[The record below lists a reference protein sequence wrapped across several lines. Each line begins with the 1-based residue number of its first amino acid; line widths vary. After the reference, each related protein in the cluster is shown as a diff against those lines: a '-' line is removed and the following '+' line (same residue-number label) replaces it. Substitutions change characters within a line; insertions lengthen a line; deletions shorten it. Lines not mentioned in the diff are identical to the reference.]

1 MTILRTASVI
11 PNRPL
16 IELQNV
22 SRRFELRQ
30 DKHRSFQDSFIRL
43 FRRIPNATEEFWPLR
58 DVSLTVYPGDCV
70 GVIGVNGSGKSTMLK
85 LICGILP
92 PTSGDL
98 SVHGRVSSLLEL
110 GAGFHPDLTGREN
123 VYLNG
128 SIYGMSRAQMDKR
141 LDRIVEFA
149 ELGNFIDTPVKHYS
163 SGMYVRL
170 GFAVAIHT
178 DPDIML
184 VDEVLAVGDASFQR
198 KCMRSIEEFRRRGGT
213 LLLVSHDLNTMQSIC
228 DRLLWI
234 EDGVVQLEGNPTDV
248 TMAYAAYS
256 AKRDEERKKEKE
268 KAATEQANDE
278 DMTEAEKI
286 ESAPQRW
293 GSGLVQITKV
303 ELCDRNGVEHSAFA
317 NGDPMT
323 IRLHYKSQ
331 AVVEKPVFGIAIYH
345 QSGTHLTGPNTKF
358 AGLDIPSIEGEGK
371 VEYNIPSLSLL
382 PGNYSISVAVVNQH
396 DTETFDFHDR
406 TTHFFVIQGQSS
418 ERYGI
423 LTLNG
428 QWQNGSTIERQTN
441 GYINGKTA

>member
-1 MTILRTASVI
+1 MFRAVLNCARTNIARFKIHLSVSSVAI
-11 PNRPL
+11 A
-16 IELQNV
+16 
-22 SRRFELRQ
+22 
-30 DKHRSFQDSFIRL
+30 
-43 FRRIPNATEEFWPLR
+43 NANEEFWPLR

-85 LICGILP
+85 LISGILP

-98 SVHGRVSSLLEL
+98 AVHGRVSSLLEL

-123 VYLNG
+123 IYLNG
-128 SIYGMSRAQMDKR
+128 SIYGMSRTQMDKR
-141 LDRIVEFA
+141 LDRIVDFA

-248 TMAYAAYS
+248 AMAYAAYS
-256 AKRDEERKKEKE
+256 AKRDEERQKENE

-278 DMTEAEKI
+278 ERLRKKRPRST
-286 ESAPQRW
+286 PQRW

-303 ELCDRNGVEHSAFA
+303 ELCDRNGIEHSAFA

-323 IRLHYKSQ
+323 IRLHYKT
-331 AVVEKPVFGIAIYH
+331 ATVVEKPVFGIAIYH

-358 AGLDIPSIEGEGK
+358 ADLDIPSIAGRRQ
-371 VEYNIPSLSLL
+371 YRLSHPLFVAL
-382 PGNYSISVAVVNQH
+382 ARQLFNLGRSRQPTRHGNLRFSRPYHPFFCDPGSI
-396 DTETFDFHDR
+396 
-406 TTHFFVIQGQSS
+406 
-418 ERYGI
+418 
-423 LTLNG
+423 
-428 QWQNGSTIERQTN
+428 
-441 GYINGKTA
+441 